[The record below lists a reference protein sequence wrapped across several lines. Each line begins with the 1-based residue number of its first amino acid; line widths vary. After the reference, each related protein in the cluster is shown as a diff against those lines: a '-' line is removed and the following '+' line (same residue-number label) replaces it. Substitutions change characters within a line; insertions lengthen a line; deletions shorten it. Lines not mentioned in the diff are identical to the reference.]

1 MAAEQNSGV
10 DGIGVRERILD
21 VTKSEWR
28 DRNERLTA
36 PGKNLVDW
44 RLLLGTC
51 YQLSGR
57 ALAPGFSAFR
67 LTTT

>member
-44 RLLLGTC
+44 RLLLGT
-51 YQLSGR
+51 
-57 ALAPGFSAFR
+57 
-67 LTTT
+67 